1 MTSRIAPAGLSI
13 PKGSHSRVF
22 STLCLPFPHNLAW
35 SGAVLH
41 QGFTESASSGLPSPS
56 PRISG
61 APTLWGRARSDSLCR
76 PAGQRRQRSARRA
89 QRSQAG
95 LRPLSP
101 QFRGRPRENCQPDGG
116 TKGKVAAPSPA
127 RTPGLSIIPLGPI
140 LCYLGRLLP
149 QGPTAAEDEAPSL
162 PPSPLI
168 RGPGAAL
175 RERLASYGGRKGGHP
190 QGQ

>member
-1 MTSRIAPAGLSI
+1 MVRS
-13 PKGSHSRVF
+13 
-22 STLCLPFPHNLAW
+22 C
-35 SGAVLH
+35 
-41 QGFTESASSGLPSPS
+41 PS
-56 PRISG
+56 PRIHRVRILWPALPQPENLRGSDGVGEG
-61 APTLWGRARSDSLCR
+61 AGVRRARSNSLCR

-101 QFRGRPRENCQPDGG
+101 QFGGRPRENCQPDGG

-127 RTPGLSIIPLGPI
+127 RTPGLSIAPLGPI

-162 PPSPLI
+162 PPGPLI

-175 RERLASYGGRKGGHP
+175 RARLASCWGGGKGAIHRGSDS
-190 QGQ
+190 